1 MLSLGGRA
9 GRRCEDGRQYAKVVN
24 GAAHLSFA
32 VTYSRDCERKEIEAV
47 T

>member
-1 MLSLGGRA
+1 MLSLGGRV

-32 VTYSRDCERKEIEAV
+32 VTYSRDCERKGNKAI